1 MAYII
6 HSTAATATTKNILK
20 WISKTT
26 LEASSASA
34 RSSFLILI
42 RANLQEKLMLIPSV
56 PQGTR

>member
-1 MAYII
+1 MTYII

-42 RANLQEKLMLIPSV
+42 RTNL
-56 PQGTR
+56 